1 VLYLLRVVV
10 FTQRTIMNNRAL
22 AVNQAIPFMLR
33 LASVAILAFSTLAAN
48 AETIAFTG
56 ATIMPVT
63 EPPIANGTLVIRN
76 DRILAVGP
84 SDSVRIP
91 RGARTMN
98 VSGAVI
104 MPGLVDSHSHIGE
117 VAGGDESAP
126 LAPEA
131 RVLDSINVRDAGFKR
146 ARAGGITT
154 ANLMAGSGL
163 LMSGQTIYVK
173 LREGNTIESF
183 AYRTDDGRVAG
194 GMKMANGTNS
204 RGEPPFPG
212 TRAKSAALV
221 RQQFVAAREYR
232 DKIRRADGDPEK
244 IPDRNLGLEALV
256 EVLEGDRVVHHHTH
270 RHDDIVTVLRLR
282 EEFGYRVVL
291 HHVSEA
297 DRVAREIAAADVPV
311 SLILVDSPGGKLEA
325 IDLNFESPPVLE
337 QAGVDVGFH
346 TDDYIT
352 DSRLFLRMGAIA
364 VRTGMSREKAL
375 EGLTMAGARML
386 GLDEQIGSLEEG
398 KDADFIVLSGD
409 PFSVYTR
416 VLETWVE
423 GRNVFDLDDPED
435 RDVADGAYGAL
446 TPSSVAYEFHGYGEG
461 H

>member
-1 VLYLLRVVV
+1 MNKRV
-10 FTQRTIMNNRAL
+10 L
-22 AVNQAIPFMLR
+22 AVNQGTPAAGCIAIVAVVALF
-33 LASVAILAFSTLAAN
+33 SVGAN

-63 EPPIANGTLVIRN
+63 EPPIENGTLLIR
-76 DRILAVGP
+76 DGVILAVGA
-84 SDSVRIP
+84 SLRIP
-91 RGARTMN
+91 RGARTVD

-104 MPGLVDSHSHIGE
+104 VPGLVDSHSHIGE
-117 VAGGDESAP
+117 VAGGDASAP
-126 LAPEA
+126 MQPEA

-154 ANLMAGSGL
+154 ANLMAGSGH

-173 LREGNTIESF
+173 LREGNTIESL
-183 AYRTDDGRVAG
+183 AYRASDGDIAG

-221 RQQFVAAREYR
+221 RQQFVAAQEYR

-244 IPDRNLGLEALV
+244 MPERDLGLEALV

-297 DRVAREIAAADVPV
+297 ERVAQEIAAAKVPV
-311 SLILVDSPGGKLEA
+311 SLIIVDSPGGKLEA
-325 IDLNFESPPVLE
+325 MNLNFESPPVLE
-337 QAGVDVGFH
+337 RAGVDVGFH

-364 VRTGMSREKAL
+364 VRTGMSRGKAL

-386 GLDEQIGSLEEG
+386 GLDERIGSLEEG
-398 KDADFIVLSGD
+398 KDADFVVLSGD

-423 GRNVFDLDDPED
+423 GRNVFDIDEPED
-435 RDVADGAYGAL
+435 RAVADGAYGAL
-446 TPSSVAYEFHGYGEG
+446 IPSSVAHQFHGYGEG